1 MQYLVTY
8 FRKAAGL
15 QLGDDMEKIVVLFIC
30 LTISMVNGVAVLA
43 KEINP
48 SETLPAIVAQFC
60 GQANTV
66 IMWHDIND
74 DGMADYRATY
84 VFKDGKL
91 RRLNKGLSS
100 QDQLRL
106 IIKGR

>member
-1 MQYLVTY
+1 MNKFFTLLV
-8 FRKAAGL
+8 
-15 QLGDDMEKIVVLFIC
+15 C
-30 LTISMVNGVAVLA
+30 LTFCMMNGVGVFA

-74 DGMADYRATY
+74 DGMADYEATY

-91 RRLNKGLSS
+91 RRLNKGLTS

>member
-1 MQYLVTY
+1 MKNLIVLLVCLIFFMVNAVGVFAKET
-8 FRKAAGL
+8 KP
-15 QLGDDMEKIVVLFIC
+15 VVL
-30 LTISMVNGVAVLA
+30 
-43 KEINP
+43 
-48 SETLPAIVAQFC
+48 LPTVVAQSC

-74 DGMADYRATY
+74 DGMADYEATY

-91 RRLNKGLSS
+91 RRLNKGLTS